1 MSTNSSS
8 TPTTFPTL
16 LTHLLTTYSAPVLP
30 SPSPYPHNPSLSHP
44 ITTLS
49 LHPTLEALLHILNSD
64 LASAHFLVR
73 KMQAPPA
80 YEGMMIHA
88 VLHRVEGDYR
98 NAEAWYN
105 DVFHGEEQER
115 GGKGCLERCWGG
127 GREGLERCLGFVRRV
142 EGLRKKKNAPVGKK
156 GDGGREGSGV
166 GGGYEE
172 QQTGLEDLERESR
185 REIEALVAWCVER
198 FGTGKCDDATQV
210 WVRDREEVREM
221 KKEMVVGGE
230 GWRQF

>member
-8 TPTTFPTL
+8 TPSTFPTL

-30 SPSPYPHNPSLSHP
+30 SPSPYPHNSSLNHP

-98 NAEAWYN
+98 NAEAWYG

-115 GGKGCLERCWGG
+115 GGKGCLERCWGS

-142 EGLRKKKNAPVGKK
+142 EGLRKKNVAVGK
-156 GDGGREGSGV
+156 GDECGGEGSSV

-172 QQTGLEDLERESR
+172 QTRLEDLERESR
-185 REIEALVAWCVER
+185 REIEALVAWCAER
-198 FGTGKCDDATQV
+198 FGTGKCEDATQV

>member
-1 MSTNSSS
+1 MSTHSPP
-8 TPTTFPTL
+8 TPPTFPTL
-16 LTHLLTTYSAPVLP
+16 LSHLLTTYSAPVLP
-30 SPSPYPHNPSLSHP
+30 SPSPYPHNTSLNHP

-80 YEGMMIHA
+80 YEGMLIHA

-98 NAEAWYN
+98 NAEAWYG
-105 DVFHGEEQER
+105 DVFHGEEQEC

-142 EGLRKKKNAPVGKK
+142 EGLRKKNVPGGK
-156 GDGGREGSGV
+156 GDSGGGGEGSGQ
-166 GGGYEE
+166 GGYDERSE
-172 QQTGLEDLERESR
+172 LEALERESR
-185 REIEALVAWCVER
+185 REIEALVGWCVER
-198 FGTGKCDDATQV
+198 FGTDKCEDATQV

>member
-1 MSTNSSS
+1 MSTHSPS
-8 TPTTFPTL
+8 TPPTFPTL
-16 LTHLLTTYSAPVLP
+16 LSHLLTAYSAPVLP
-30 SPSPYPHNPSLSHP
+30 SASPYPHNPSLNHP

-49 LHPTLEALLHILNSD
+49 LHPTLEALLHILNAD

-98 NAEAWYN
+98 NAEAWYG
-105 DVFHGEEQER
+105 DVFHGEEQEC
-115 GGKGCLERCWGG
+115 GGKGCLDRCWGG

-142 EGLRKKKNAPVGKK
+142 EGLRKKNVPVVGK
-156 GDGGREGSGV
+156 GDGGGGGKGSGV
-166 GGGYEE
+166 GGHEG
-172 QQTGLEDLERESR
+172 QTRLEDLERESR
-185 REIEALVAWCVER
+185 REIEALVGWCVER
-198 FGTGKCDDATQV
+198 FGTGKCEDATQV

-221 KKEMVVGGE
+221 KKQMVVGGE

>member
-8 TPTTFPTL
+8 TPSTFPTL

-30 SPSPYPHNPSLSHP
+30 SPSPYPHNSSLNHP

-98 NAEAWYN
+98 NAEAWYG

-115 GGKGCLERCWGG
+115 GGEGCLERCWGS

-142 EGLRKKKNAPVGKK
+142 EGLRKKKNVPVRN
-156 GDGGREGSGV
+156 GDGGGDGSGV
-166 GGGYEE
+166 RGDYEE
-172 QQTGLEDLERESR
+172 QTRLEDLECESR

-198 FGTGKCDDATQV
+198 FGTHKCEDATQV

-230 GWRQF
+230 GWR

>member
-1 MSTNSSS
+1 MTCNI
-8 TPTTFPTL
+8 TGGRK
-16 LTHLLTTYSAPVLP
+16 
-30 SPSPYPHNPSLSHP
+30 HP
-44 ITTLS
+44 
-49 LHPTLEALLHILNSD
+49 LLHILNSD

-80 YEGMMIHA
+80 YEGMLIHA

-98 NAEAWYN
+98 NAEAWYG
-105 DVFHGEEQER
+105 DVFHGEEQEC

-142 EGLRKKKNAPVGKK
+142 EGLRKKNVPVGK
-156 GDGGREGSGV
+156 GDGGREGSGQ
-166 GGGYEE
+166 GGYDERSE
-172 QQTGLEDLERESR
+172 LEDLERESR
-185 REIEALVAWCVER
+185 REIEALVGWCVER
-198 FGTGKCDDATQV
+198 FGTGKCEDATQV

-221 KKEMVVGGE
+221 KKKMVVGGE

>member
-1 MSTNSSS
+1 
-8 TPTTFPTL
+8 
-16 LTHLLTTYSAPVLP
+16 APVLP
-30 SPSPYPHNPSLSHP
+30 SPSPFPHNPSLNHP

-80 YEGMMIHA
+80 YEGMLIHA

-98 NAEAWYN
+98 NAEAWYG
-105 DVFHGEEQER
+105 DVFHGEEQEC

-142 EGLRKKKNAPVGKK
+142 EGLRKKNVPVGK
-156 GDGGREGSGV
+156 GDGGREGSGQ
-166 GGGYEE
+166 GGYDERSE
-172 QQTGLEDLERESR
+172 LEDLERESR
-185 REIEALVAWCVER
+185 REIEALVGWCVER
-198 FGTGKCDDATQV
+198 FGTGKCEDATQV

-221 KKEMVVGGE
+221 KKKMVVGGE

>member
-1 MSTNSSS
+1 MSTHSPS
-8 TPTTFPTL
+8 TPPTFPTL
-16 LTHLLTTYSAPVLP
+16 LSHLLATYSAPVLP
-30 SPSPYPHNPSLSHP
+30 SPSPYPHNPSLNHP

-80 YEGMMIHA
+80 YEGMLIHA

-98 NAEAWYN
+98 NAEAWYG
-105 DVFHGEEQER
+105 DVSHGEEQER

-142 EGLRKKKNAPVGKK
+142 EGLRKKNVPAGK
-156 GDGGREGSGV
+156 GDGGGGEGPGE
-166 GGGYEE
+166 GGYDERSE
-172 QQTGLEDLERESR
+172 LEDLERESR
-185 REIEALVAWCVER
+185 REIEALVGWCVER
-198 FGTGKCDDATQV
+198 FGTGKCEDATQV

>member
-1 MSTNSSS
+1 MSTNSSP

-30 SPSPYPHNPSLSHP
+30 SPSPYPHNPSLNHP

-98 NAEAWYN
+98 NAEAWYS
-105 DVFHGEEQER
+105 DVFHGEGQER
-115 GGKGCLERCWGG
+115 GGRGCLERCWGS

-142 EGLRKKKNAPVGKK
+142 EGLRKKKTVPVGKK
-156 GDGGREGSGV
+156 GDGVREGSGV
-166 GGGYEE
+166 GEGYEE

-198 FGTGKCDDATQV
+198 FGTGKCEDATQV

>member
-1 MSTNSSS
+1 MATHSPS
-8 TPTTFPTL
+8 TPPTFPSL
-16 LTHLLTTYSAPVLP
+16 LSHLLTTYSAPVLP
-30 SPSPYPHNPSLSHP
+30 SPSPYPHNPSLNHP

-98 NAEAWYN
+98 NAEAWYR
-105 DVFHGEEQER
+105 DVFHGEEQEC
-115 GGKGCLERCWGG
+115 GGRGCLERCWGG

-142 EGLRKKKNAPVGKK
+142 EGLRKKNAPIGK
-156 GDGGREGSGV
+156 GNGGGEGSGK
-166 GGGYEE
+166 GGYDESSE
-172 QQTGLEDLERESR
+172 LEDLERESR
-185 REIEALVAWCVER
+185 REIEALVGWCVER
-198 FGTGKCDDATQV
+198 FGTGKCEDATQV

>member
-1 MSTNSSS
+1 MST
-8 TPTTFPTL
+8 PPTFPTL
-16 LTHLLTTYSAPVLP
+16 LSHLLTTYSAPVLP
-30 SPSPYPHNPSLSHP
+30 SLSPYPHNPSLNHP

-98 NAEAWYN
+98 NAEAWYG

-115 GGKGCLERCWGG
+115 GGKGCLERCWGS

-142 EGLRKKKNAPVGKK
+142 EGLRKKNIPVGK
-156 GDGGREGSGV
+156 GDDGGEGSGV
-166 GGGYEE
+166 GVDYEE
-172 QQTGLEDLERESR
+172 QTRLEDLERESR

-198 FGTGKCDDATQV
+198 FGTAKCEDATQV